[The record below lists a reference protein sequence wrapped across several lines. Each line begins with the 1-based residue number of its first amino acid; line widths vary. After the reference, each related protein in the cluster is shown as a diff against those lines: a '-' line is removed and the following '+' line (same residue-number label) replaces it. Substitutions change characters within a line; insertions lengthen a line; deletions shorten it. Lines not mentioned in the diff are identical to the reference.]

1 MPPMSAW
8 CAMLHMKQTSLP
20 SANTGIAMF
29 TSGRCDP
36 PAAYG
41 SFEMKMSPSFTSESG
56 ILASSAV
63 IRPIIEPMWIA
74 SEFSAW
80 TISRPVGSTIAVEWS

>member
-1 MPPMSAW
+1 
-8 CAMLHMKQTSLP
+8 MLHMKQTSLP

-41 SFEMKMSPSFTSESG
+41 SFEMKMSPSRMSLSG
-56 ILASSAV
+56 ILASSV
-63 IRPIIEPMWIA
+63 FIRPIIEP
-74 SEFSAW
+74 
-80 TISRPVGSTIAVEWS
+80 R